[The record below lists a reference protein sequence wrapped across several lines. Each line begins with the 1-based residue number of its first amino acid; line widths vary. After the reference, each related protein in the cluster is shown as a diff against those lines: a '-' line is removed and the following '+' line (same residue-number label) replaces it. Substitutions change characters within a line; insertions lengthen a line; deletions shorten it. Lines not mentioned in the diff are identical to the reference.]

1 MRSFVA
7 EPMQHGRLFLAGD
20 SAHIVP
26 PTGAKGLN
34 LAVNDVRLLAPA
46 LTELIKDGSK
56 DRADGYTT
64 VALRRVWRAQDFS
77 NYMTQMLH
85 DLGGDPFQRRLQL
98 ARLEYVA
105 RSEAAARSL
114 AENYVGL
121 PPEPE
126 F

>member
-1 MRSFVA
+1 MRSYVA
-7 EPMQHGRLFLAGD
+7 EPMQRGRLFLAGD

-46 LTELIKDGSK
+46 LTELVTKK
-56 DRADGYTT
+56 NTERVNGYTT
-64 VALRRVWRAQDFS
+64 AAQRRVWRAQDFS

-85 DLGGDPFQRRLQL
+85 QLGGDRFQQQLQL
-98 ARLEYVA
+98 ARLQYVA

-121 PPEPE
+121 PAEPE